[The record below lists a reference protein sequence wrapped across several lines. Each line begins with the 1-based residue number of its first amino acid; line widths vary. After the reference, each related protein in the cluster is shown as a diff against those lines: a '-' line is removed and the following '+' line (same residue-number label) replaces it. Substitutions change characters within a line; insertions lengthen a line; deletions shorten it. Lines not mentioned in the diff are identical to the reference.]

1 MDVSVMLELGSGIS
15 LPYSIRSK
23 QWKPLYILA
32 EKGHLYS
39 CHFFFIPCITSGDN
53 EKILGYYA
61 CPQFN

>member
-39 CHFFFIPCITSGDN
+39 CHFFSYRVLPPVTMRRF
-53 EKILGYYA
+53 
-61 CPQFN
+61 